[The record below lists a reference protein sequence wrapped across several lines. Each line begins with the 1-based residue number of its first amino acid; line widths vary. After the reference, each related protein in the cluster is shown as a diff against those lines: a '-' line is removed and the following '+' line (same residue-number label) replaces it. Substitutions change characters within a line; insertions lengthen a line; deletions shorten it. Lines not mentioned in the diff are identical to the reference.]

1 MLHPFVNHVRLMPR
15 LLDICR
21 IDVFYYLHTKG
32 SGHAVVTV
40 DAHWPVHP
48 CALVLQFV
56 HILYVICPVHPC
68 ALVLGEAGA
77 DVAAWGLGARGPA
90 ARPSLLPHSST
101 ATNFVLRFLV
111 LDLFVLTYALLLPL
125 VFLFLVWHHFRRL
138 PKQQLIDLKTWTRRD
153 P

>member
-1 MLHPFVNHVRLMPR
+1 MPR

-56 HILYVICPVHPC
+56 HILYMICPVHPCALVLHFAHILYMICPVHPCALVLQFVHILYVICPVHPC
-68 ALVLGEAGA
+68 ALVLHFVHTLYMICPLYPCDLASSECIG
-77 DVAAWGLGARGPA
+77 WLGQVGFDG
-90 ARPSLLPHSST
+90 SVS
-101 ATNFVLRFLV
+101 V
-111 LDLFVLTYALLLPL
+111 
-125 VFLFLVWHHFRRL
+125 
-138 PKQQLIDLKTWTRRD
+138 I
-153 P
+153 